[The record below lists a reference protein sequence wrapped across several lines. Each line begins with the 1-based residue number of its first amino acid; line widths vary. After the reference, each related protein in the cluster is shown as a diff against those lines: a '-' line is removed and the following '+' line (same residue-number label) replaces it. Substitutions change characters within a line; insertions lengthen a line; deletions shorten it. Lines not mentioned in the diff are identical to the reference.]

1 MGIVILYH
9 FGGIFT
15 GKSFTGING
24 DFAPCKHLKFKL
36 CQCMK
41 IQGESTN
48 SAVLRQKLSGFFL
61 YALPWCTLFL
71 VPNVKKKNLS

>member
-9 FGGIFT
+9 IGGIFT

-41 IQGESTN
+41 IPGESTN
-48 SAVLRQKLSGFFL
+48 SAVLRQNWSGFFL
-61 YALPWCTLFL
+61 YALPWRALFL
-71 VPNVKKKNLS
+71 VPNIKKKI

>member
-36 CQCMK
+36 CSAWKFKENQPIPQYWDKIEVDSFCMHFHD
-41 IQGESTN
+41 
-48 SAVLRQKLSGFFL
+48 VLCF
-61 YALPWCTLFL
+61 
-71 VPNVKKKNLS
+71 

>member
-24 DFAPCKHLKFKL
+24 DFAPCKQHINLTL
-36 CQCMK
+36 SYMK

-48 SAVLRQKLSGFFL
+48 SAVLRQNWSGFFL
-61 YALPWCTLFL
+61 YALPWRALFL
-71 VPNVKKKNLS
+71 VPNIKKKN

>member
-24 DFAPCKHLKFKL
+24 DFAPCKQHLKFKL

-48 SAVLRQKLSGFFL
+48 SAVLRQNWSGFFL
-61 YALPWCTLFL
+61 YALPWRALFL
-71 VPNVKKKNLS
+71 VPNIKKKI